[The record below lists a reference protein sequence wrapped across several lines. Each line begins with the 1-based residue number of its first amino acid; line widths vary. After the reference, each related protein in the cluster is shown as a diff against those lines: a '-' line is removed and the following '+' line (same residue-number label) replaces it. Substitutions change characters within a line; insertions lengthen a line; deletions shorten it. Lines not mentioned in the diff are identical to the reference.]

1 MLFILEHL
9 KCPWQCVYTSRDEQ
23 AMITLTG
30 FDMGSFHDV
39 LTLFAPVNTV
49 DSDDFIV
56 KQVAYQEL
64 DQDS

>member
-1 MLFILEHL
+1 
-9 KCPWQCVYTSRDEQ
+9 
-23 AMITLTG
+23 MITLTG
-30 FDMGSFHDV
+30 FDMGSFHYV